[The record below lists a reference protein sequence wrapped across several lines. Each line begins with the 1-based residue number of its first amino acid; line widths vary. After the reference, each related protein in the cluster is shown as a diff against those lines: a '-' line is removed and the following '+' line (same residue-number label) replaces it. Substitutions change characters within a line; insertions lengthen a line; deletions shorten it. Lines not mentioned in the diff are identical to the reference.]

1 MNEDFSKLLSPF
13 QFPVSG
19 IQVDNRIVMAPM
31 TTFSGNEDGT
41 VSDDELSYYKERNR
55 GAGFTYLRMRL
66 RNSAGK
72 SFSRTIQCLFR
83 RYVA

>member
-41 VSDDELSYYKERNR
+41 VSDDELSYTKSVTGEPI
-55 GAGFTYLRMRL
+55 TYHAAL
-66 RNSAGK
+66 
-72 SFSRTIQCLFR
+72 T
-83 RYVA
+83 

>member
-41 VSDDELSYYKERNR
+41 VSDD
-55 GAGFTYLRMRL
+55 
-66 RNSAGK
+66 
-72 SFSRTIQCLFR
+72 
-83 RYVA
+83 

>member
-55 GAGFTYLRMRL
+55 GAGLL
-66 RNSAGK
+66 ISACAYVTPQE